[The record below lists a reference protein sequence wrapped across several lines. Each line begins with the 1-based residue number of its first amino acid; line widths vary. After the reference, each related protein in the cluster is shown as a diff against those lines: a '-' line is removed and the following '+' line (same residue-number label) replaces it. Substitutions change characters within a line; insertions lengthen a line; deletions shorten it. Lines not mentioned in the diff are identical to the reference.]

1 MSDPTIQDNTT
12 RNKYDKID
20 IEMIAFPDQDGCQSS
35 FRLLYIVSCV
45 LCKINIKISICES
58 SDVKFSAQNYKVI
71 CAGGLDLPTVFCI
84 ISEIAFS
91 YDMDEARDT
100 AKTYDSLACDI
111 ARTNES

>member
-20 IEMIAFPDQDGCQSS
+20 IKMIAFPDQDGCQSS
-35 FRLLYIVSCV
+35 FRLLYIASCV

-71 CAGGLDLPTVFCI
+71 CAGGLDLPQCSVLFLRLHFLMIWTKR
-84 ISEIAFS
+84 A
-91 YDMDEARDT
+91 T
-100 AKTYDSLACDI
+100 
-111 ARTNES
+111 